1 MEQFF
6 DSLLRLSPL
15 ALYLI
20 LFLSAYVEN
29 VLPPIP
35 GDTVTIFGAYLVGI
49 GRLDFTLV
57 LASTTAGSLFGFMTL
72 YAIGYR
78 FGREFIERKNYR
90 FFPREKIIKTEA
102 WFRKYGSLVILGNRF
117 LSGVRSVISISS
129 GIARMPWLRV
139 GAFALISS
147 TVWNALLITAGYFLG
162 VNWQMVNRLI
172 GKYNLY
178 AGILIGILL
187 LAWLF
192 GRWLSRSRRKLRIN
206 S

>member
-1 MEQFF
+1 MDKFL
-6 DSLLRLSPL
+6 DSLVQLSPL
-15 ALYLI
+15 SLYLI

-49 GRLDFTLV
+49 GRLDFALV
-57 LASTTAGSLFGFMTL
+57 LGSTTVGSLLGFMTL
-72 YAIGYR
+72 YAVGYR
-78 FGREFIERKNYR
+78 FGREFFERKNYR
-90 FFPREKIIKTEA
+90 LFPREKIIQTEA

-139 GAFALISS
+139 GVCALVSS
-147 TVWNALLITAGYFLG
+147 AVWNALLIGIGYMLG
-162 VNWQMVNRLI
+162 VNWHTVNHLI

-187 LAWLF
+187 LAWLLRRRL
-192 GRWLSRSRRKLRIN
+192 GRTRRESRIN
-206 S
+206 P

>member
-1 MEQFF
+1 MT
-6 DSLLRLSPL
+6 PL

-49 GRLDFTLV
+49 GRLDFALV
-57 LASTTAGSLFGFMTL
+57 LVVTTAGSLLGFMTL

-78 FGREFIERKNYR
+78 FGRDFFERKNYR
-90 FFPREKIIKTEA
+90 LFPREKIIKTET

-129 GIARMPWLRV
+129 GVARMPWTRV
-139 GAFALISS
+139 CALALISS
-147 TVWNALLITAGYFLG
+147 TVWNALLISIGYFLG
-162 VNWQMVNRLI
+162 INWETVNRWI

-178 AGILIGILL
+178 AGILIGALL
-187 LAWLF
+187 LAWLL
-192 GRWLSRSRRKLRIN
+192 RRRLSRAHRESRIN
-206 S
+206 P

>member
-1 MEQFF
+1 MERFF
-6 DSLLRLSPL
+6 DSLLQLSPL
-15 ALYLI
+15 TLYLI

-57 LASTTAGSLFGFMTL
+57 LITTTAGSLLGFMSL
-72 YAIGYR
+72 HVVGYR
-78 FGREFIERKNYR
+78 YGREFFERKNFR
-90 FFPREKIIKTEA
+90 FFPREKILKTET
-102 WFRKYGSLVILGNRF
+102 WFQKYGNWVILGNRF

-129 GIARMPWLRV
+129 GIARMPWSRV
-139 GAFALISS
+139 GICALISS
-147 TVWNALLITAGYFLG
+147 TVWNALLISVGYVLG
-162 VNWQMVNRLI
+162 VNWHTVNGLM

-187 LAWLF
+187 LAWLLR
-192 GRWLSRSRRKLRIN
+192 RWLTRSHRESRIN